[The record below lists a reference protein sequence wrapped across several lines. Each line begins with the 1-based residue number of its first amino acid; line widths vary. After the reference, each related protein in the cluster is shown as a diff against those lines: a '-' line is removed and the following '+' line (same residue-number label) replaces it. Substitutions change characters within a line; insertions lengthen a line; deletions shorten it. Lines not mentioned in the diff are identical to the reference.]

1 VAVQNKAARGKHRWV
16 GIIVDLPGSDTE
28 LMKLLTGVIGEN
40 NWQVLDAR
48 TTNEKFTAIVK
59 IPLAEYSE
67 GLNSFNVV
75 DGFSTITSS
84 GKIRLVRL
92 RISRMQES

>member
-16 GIIVDLPGSDTE
+16 GLIVDLPGSENE
-28 LMKLLTGVIGEN
+28 LKKLLAGVIGEN
-40 NWQVLDAR
+40 NWQVLDAK
-48 TTNEKFTAIVK
+48 TINAKLTAIVK
-59 IPLAEYSE
+59 IPLEEYSQ
-67 GLNSFNVV
+67 GLNSINEA

-84 GKIRLVRL
+84 GKLRLVRL